1 MSNEAHMPFIREA
14 IELAE
19 AAVKHGNEPFG
30 SVIVK
35 DGNIILR
42 AENTV
47 YSGHDMTNHAEMN
60 VVRLA
65 NSRYEREFLE
75 DCTLY
80 TSTEP
85 CAMCMGAIY
94 WSGIRSVV
102 YACSEKRLTEIVGG
116 GLNIDSRDVVANA
129 SKTITITGPILQEEA
144 DLVHLNYWKTDI

>member
-1 MSNEAHMPFIREA
+1 MSDESHFPFIREA

-35 DGNIILR
+35 DGSIILR

-65 NSRYEREFLE
+65 NSHYEKEFLE

-102 YACSEKRLTEIVGG
+102 YACSEQRLTEIVGG
-116 GLNIDSRDVVANA
+116 GLNIDSRDVVAKA
-129 SKTITITGPILQEEA
+129 SQRVTISGPILQEEA
-144 DLVHLNYWKTDI
+144 DLVHLNYWKTDK